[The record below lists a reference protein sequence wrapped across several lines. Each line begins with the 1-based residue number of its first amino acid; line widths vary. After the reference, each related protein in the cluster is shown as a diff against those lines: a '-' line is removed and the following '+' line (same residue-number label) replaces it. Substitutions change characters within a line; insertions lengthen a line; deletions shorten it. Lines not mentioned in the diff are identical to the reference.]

1 MHLLKT
7 IKYLTSGSFPGMS
20 QGINSTTLASRSLI
34 VVTGKETKQFLHGL
48 TTNNILQLYQKS

>member
-1 MHLLKT
+1 
-7 IKYLTSGSFPGMS
+7 MS

-48 TTNNILQLYQKS
+48 TTNNILQLYQKQS